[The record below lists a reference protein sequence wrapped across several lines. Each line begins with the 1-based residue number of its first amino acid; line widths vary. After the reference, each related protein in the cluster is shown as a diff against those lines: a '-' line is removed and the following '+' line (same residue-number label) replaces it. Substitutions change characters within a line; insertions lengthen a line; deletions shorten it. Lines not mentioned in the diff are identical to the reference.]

1 MYTVFRGGYNAKHAI
16 GFVMSRPKG
25 LYCYLFLIIR
35 SPAKVQIGE
44 NHFQVTDDTAVI
56 ISPDV
61 PYQYSAMEGEY
72 RNDWLYFDS
81 SEETF
86 KEEYSEILNKPV
98 PLGNSLYFTQYFRNI
113 IWESSYAPE
122 EYRQQNVSMLLQ
134 IVLNKLK
141 QEKQSTGKSEKYYP
155 YASRLQE
162 IRLTMKSRP
171 YSDFTPK
178 ELSEKLSVSP
188 SYFQFL
194 YKDFFGVPFKADLI
208 HMRLDYAR
216 ELILETNLTLE
227 QIALMSG
234 YKNEVHFYRQFKAK
248 TGMTPKE
255 YRISGLNKSF
265 ETEP

>member
-1 MYTVFRGGYNAKHAI
+1 MYMVYRGGYNAKHAR

-35 SPAKVQIGE
+35 SPSQVQIGE
-44 NHFQVTDDTAVI
+44 KKFHVASDSAVV

-61 PYQYSAMEGEY
+61 PYQYSAIEGEY

-81 SEETF
+81 SDDTF
-86 KEEYSEILNKPV
+86 AGDYAEIFNCPIL
-98 PLGNSLYFTQYFRNI
+98 LGNSLYFTQYFRNI

-141 QEKQSTGKSEKYYP
+141 QEKQCAGKSERYYP
-155 YASRLQE
+155 YATRLQE
-162 IRLTMKSRP
+162 LRLTMKSRP
-171 YSDFTPK
+171 YSDFTPV
-178 ELSEKLSVSP
+178 ELAEKLNVSP

-194 YKDFFGVPFKADLI
+194 YKDFFGVPFKTDLI
-208 HMRLDYAR
+208 NMRLDYAR

-227 QIALMSG
+227 QIAMMSG
-234 YKNEVHFYRQFKAK
+234 YRNEVHFYRQFKEK

-255 YRISGLNKSF
+255 YRISGLHKSF
-265 ETEP
+265 ESEQ